1 ALSFIKNDD
10 TAFSDQYSICG
21 TTTTTQQPTIPQPT
35 ESPTSFES
43 IPAFLRTPK
52 PYPAQQPVELPT
64 SLRGETVAQQPAAS
78 TLTIGERIRV
88 MRKLLGMTQGQVA
101 EAINVTKQAISLW
114 ESNSAVF
121 GCDKLLPLAS
131 ALNCDPLWLLGANA
145 DQVATNEAPLA
156 PVEVMQGVDMSTIG
170 KRIAARRIALRFS
183 PAEMERIAGLPE
195 GTVSLWED
203 GKAFPP
209 SDAIN
214 KLAPVLH
221 TNIHWLVTGIEIARE
236 S

>member
-1 ALSFIKNDD
+1 
-10 TAFSDQYSICG
+10 
-21 TTTTTQQPTIPQPT
+21 
-35 ESPTSFES
+35 
-43 IPAFLRTPK
+43 
-52 PYPAQQPVELPT
+52 
-64 SLRGETVAQQPAAS
+64 
-78 TLTIGERIRV
+78 
-88 MRKLLGMTQGQVA
+88 
-101 EAINVTKQAISLW
+101 
-114 ESNSAVF
+114 AVF

-131 ALNCDPLWLLGANA
+131 TLNCDPLWLLGANT

-156 PVEVMQGVDMSTIG
+156 PVKVMQGVDMSTIG
-170 KRIAARRIALRFS
+170 KRINARRVALRFS
-183 PAEMERIAGLPE
+183 PAELEKIANLPE

-221 TNIHWLVTGIEIARE
+221 TNIHWLVTGIEIAKE